1 MCGLVVT
8 TDDTHTIV
16 RIRGDDDHPLSRGYT
31 CPKGRAV
38 GALHHDPRRL
48 DRPAMGRGAQRVD
61 VTWDAL
67 LDDLATRL
75 GALRNEH
82 GPDSVAMY
90 LASGS
95 AFDTAGRRAAERFL
109 QVFGS
114 AQKYTATT
122 IDTPCK
128 PLVAEAVGGWSGL
141 TPIWD
146 HEHGSLLLLFGTN
159 PVVSHGHSNAIPDP
173 VQRLREFRARGGEV
187 WVFDPR
193 HTETARQADRYV
205 AIAPGSDWLV
215 LAWLVRS
222 LLADPAVAASARARA
237 TGFDDLV
244 AALSAVDRDSVIDGT
259 RIDPAAIDALVT
271 TVRAHGRLAALT
283 GTGCSMGVDANVT
296 EYLLWSLHILTDSAD
311 RAGGMWCNPGYL
323 MQLDTRDWEAADGVP
338 GDGPPSRPELP
349 RRFGE
354 WPVAGLV
361 SEIEAG
367 NVRALVVVGG
377 NPVTAFPDT
386 TRTRAALATLDTVAL
401 VDLLPTETTEY
412 ATHLLPATDQLER
425 ADLTWLLD
433 SYQLAV
439 AAQYT
444 EAVVPAVADR
454 RPPWWMFASLAR
466 GLGFSVLPG
475 DPDPDTIDDRTVLE
489 PLVGRSRDGAALLAA
504 PTAVV
509 ASGAVYGWVYER
521 VLPEGGWRLG
531 PASLLAQLTTLLTRT
546 RGAGIPTADANDA
559 GTRET
564 STGLTLVAHRRL
576 RMMNS
581 QFRDIAAPGAA
592 VEQPGVL
599 AHPDLVASLGGVG
612 TPVVVTSAHGALDGR
627 LVADDRL
634 RRDVIAIAHGFGD
647 ENVSLL
653 TSAEH
658 DIDELTGMV
667 HQSGLPVTIEARE

>member
-1 MCGLVVT
+1 
-8 TDDTHTIV
+8 
-16 RIRGDDDHPLSRGYT
+16 
-31 CPKGRAV
+31 
-38 GALHHDPRRL
+38 
-48 DRPAMGRGAQRVD
+48 
-61 VTWDAL
+61 
-67 LDDLATRL
+67 
-75 GALRNEH
+75 
-82 GPDSVAMY
+82 
-90 LASGS
+90 
-95 AFDTAGRRAAERFL
+95 
-109 QVFGS
+109 
-114 AQKYTATT
+114 
-122 IDTPCK
+122 
-128 PLVAEAVGGWSGL
+128 
-141 TPIWD
+141 
-146 HEHGSLLLLFGTN
+146 
-159 PVVSHGHSNAIPDP
+159 
-173 VQRLREFRARGGEV
+173 
-187 WVFDPR
+187 
-193 HTETARQADRYV
+193 
-205 AIAPGSDWLV
+205 
-215 LAWLVRS
+215 
-222 LLADPAVAASARARA
+222 
-237 TGFDDLV
+237 
-244 AALSAVDRDSVIDGT
+244 
-259 RIDPAAIDALVT
+259 
-271 TVRAHGRLAALT
+271 
-283 GTGCSMGVDANVT
+283 
-296 EYLLWSLHILTDSAD
+296 
-311 RAGGMWCNPGYL
+311 
-323 MQLDTRDWEAADGVP
+323 
-338 GDGPPSRPELP
+338 
-349 RRFGE
+349 
-354 WPVAGLV
+354 
-361 SEIEAG
+361 
-367 NVRALVVVGG
+367 VVGG

-509 ASGAVYGWVYER
+509 ASGAVYGWVHER

-658 DIDELTGMV
+658 DIDALTGMV